1 MSQMDDWV
9 AGTPSS
15 PGRKTMPVRS
25 WRISS
30 TEDCATPNLHRQC
43 NLIGAAQEQ
52 PWPQQQLQ
60 ARGPDYRQLC
70 ARPSQMAE
78 ARFAHV
84 QEPWWGCK
92 KGSGKS
98 AEIRFMADQQASPLE
113 LREQGVMIATWLEK
127 R

>member
-1 MSQMDDWV
+1 
-9 AGTPSS
+9 
-15 PGRKTMPVRS
+15 MPVRS

-52 PWPQQQLQ
+52 PWTQQQLQ
-60 ARGPDYRQLC
+60 ARGPDD
-70 ARPSQMAE
+70 RPLAAWQSQMAE
-78 ARFAHV
+78 ARFAHA
-84 QEPWWGCK
+84 QEPWWGSEK
-92 KGSGKS
+92 VSGKS